1 MKRRNFAHRPGCA
14 VEATLDLIDGKWKGV
29 ILFHLQAGT
38 QRFGELRRRMPGIT
52 QRMLT
57 KQLRALEDD
66 KLVIRK
72 VYAEVPPRVE
82 YRLSEIGESLR
93 PVIDTLRAWGEDHL
107 VADAA
112 LLVTELATNAVRHAS
127 SPFRASV
134 SRTGAAVRIAVE
146 DLGTGEPRLRPA
158 DPERLGGRGVAL
170 VDAMSVTWG
179 VDPAPAGKVVWC
191 ELRTAAPLAV

>member
-66 KLVIRK
+66 RLVIRK

-82 YRLSEIGESLR
+82 YTLSDVGESLR
-93 PVIDTLRAWGEDHL
+93 PVIDTLRAWGESHQ
-107 VADAA
+107 
-112 LLVTELATNAVRHAS
+112 
-127 SPFRASV
+127 
-134 SRTGAAVRIAVE
+134 
-146 DLGTGEPRLRPA
+146 
-158 DPERLGGRGVAL
+158 ERLQRRGARSRRVACSL
-170 VDAMSVTWG
+170 CTALSSIV
-179 VDPAPAGKVVWC
+179 
-191 ELRTAAPLAV
+191 AAPPLYVWR

>member
-66 KLVIRK
+66 KLIIRK

-82 YRLSEIGESLR
+82 YCLSVTGERLR
-93 PVIDTLRAWGEDHL
+93 PVIDTLKAWCDSHQQGL
-107 VADAA
+107 SYAPPPVVVNKPNRTAY
-112 LLVTELATNAVRHAS
+112 
-127 SPFRASV
+127 V
-134 SRTGAAVRIAVE
+134 SR
-146 DLGTGEPRLRPA
+146 
-158 DPERLGGRGVAL
+158 
-170 VDAMSVTWG
+170 
-179 VDPAPAGKVVWC
+179 
-191 ELRTAAPLAV
+191 

>member
-29 ILFHLQAGT
+29 ILFHLLAGT

-66 KLVIRK
+66 KLIIRK

-82 YRLSEIGESLR
+82 YTLSEVGESLR
-93 PVIDTLRAWGEDHL
+93 PVIEILRQWGETHRARL
-107 VADAA
+107 SCAPPTETIEAA
-112 LLVTELATNAVRHAS
+112 Q
-127 SPFRASV
+127 
-134 SRTGAAVRIAVE
+134 
-146 DLGTGEPRLRPA
+146 
-158 DPERLGGRGVAL
+158 
-170 VDAMSVTWG
+170 
-179 VDPAPAGKVVWC
+179 
-191 ELRTAAPLAV
+191 TAA

>member
-82 YRLSEIGESLR
+82 YELTTLGRGLMDPVHGLVTWLQSNW
-93 PVIDTLRAWGEDHL
+93 PVIRNSRDRFDARKARA
-107 VADAA
+107 
-112 LLVTELATNAVRHAS
+112 
-127 SPFRASV
+127 RASK
-134 SRTGAAVRIAVE
+134 A
-146 DLGTGEPRLRPA
+146 
-158 DPERLGGRGVAL
+158 
-170 VDAMSVTWG
+170 
-179 VDPAPAGKVVWC
+179 
-191 ELRTAAPLAV
+191 

>member
-1 MKRRNFAHRPGCA
+1 MKRRNFSHRPGCA

-66 KLVIRK
+66 RLITRK

-82 YRLSEIGESLR
+82 YTLSEIGESLR
-93 PVIDTLRAWGEDHL
+93 PVIDILKAWGESHQ
-107 VADAA
+107 
-112 LLVTELATNAVRHAS
+112 
-127 SPFRASV
+127 
-134 SRTGAAVRIAVE
+134 
-146 DLGTGEPRLRPA
+146 
-158 DPERLGGRGVAL
+158 ERL
-170 VDAMSVTWG
+170 SC
-179 VDPAPAGKVVWC
+179 APPPETIKVPH
-191 ELRTAAPLAV
+191 RAA

>member
-82 YRLSEIGESLR
+82 YTLSEVGESLR
-93 PVIDTLRAWGEDHL
+93 PVIDILKAWGESHQQRL
-107 VADAA
+107 SCALPPEAEPVKKPKRAA
-112 LLVTELATNAVRHAS
+112 
-127 SPFRASV
+127 
-134 SRTGAAVRIAVE
+134 
-146 DLGTGEPRLRPA
+146 
-158 DPERLGGRGVAL
+158 
-170 VDAMSVTWG
+170 
-179 VDPAPAGKVVWC
+179 
-191 ELRTAAPLAV
+191 

>member
-1 MKRRNFAHRPGCA
+1 MKRRNFAQRPGCA

-82 YRLSEIGESLR
+82 YTLSEVGMGRKPSRQLILR
-93 PVIDTLRAWGEDHL
+93 GSAGKR
-107 VADAA
+107 
-112 LLVTELATNAVRHAS
+112 
-127 SPFRASV
+127 
-134 SRTGAAVRIAVE
+134 RTGRARGLKAKRGASGGAARRLLRFAGQVRTR
-146 DLGTGEPRLRPA
+146 TGSA
-158 DPERLGGRGVAL
+158 
-170 VDAMSVTWG
+170 W
-179 VDPAPAGKVVWC
+179 
-191 ELRTAAPLAV
+191 RTRQSLSRCPPC